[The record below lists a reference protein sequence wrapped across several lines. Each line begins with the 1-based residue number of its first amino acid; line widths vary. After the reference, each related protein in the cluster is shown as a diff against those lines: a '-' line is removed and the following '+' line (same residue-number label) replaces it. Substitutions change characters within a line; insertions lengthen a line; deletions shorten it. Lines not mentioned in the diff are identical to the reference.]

1 MIFTIGVRISSY
13 DIMNYRPI
21 EKTAN
26 GTVYGYRRIGGWD
39 NGQLTMDDDVFWPG
53 NARGYTYAR
62 GSIESVCS
70 KPCPFGEIKVYI
82 QRTGFTFVPCLNN
95 VRSQLVVAL
104 HRHFGSK
111 SFGKRCLSNENYA
124 K

>member
-1 MIFTIGVRISSY
+1 
-13 DIMNYRPI
+13 MNYRPI

-82 QRTGFTFVPCLNN
+82 QRTVWVHVCTLFVQCSFSIEEL
-95 VRSQLVVAL
+95 VRICS
-104 HRHFGSK
+104 
-111 SFGKRCLSNENYA
+111 
-124 K
+124 